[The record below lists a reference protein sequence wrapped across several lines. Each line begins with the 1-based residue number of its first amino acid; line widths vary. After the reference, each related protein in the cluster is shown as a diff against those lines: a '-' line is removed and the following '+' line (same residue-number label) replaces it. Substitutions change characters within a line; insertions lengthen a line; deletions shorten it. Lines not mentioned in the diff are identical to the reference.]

1 MKYQVSAQR
10 LTFLYVHVFTH
21 IKKKISL
28 ATLIHASIT
37 NIKKFKIPFSLRYI
51 IHIHIYT
58 HIHSV
63 TPNSLSLL
71 LKGW

>member
-21 IKKKISL
+21 IKKKRKKKISL

-37 NIKKFKIPFSLRYI
+37 NIKKFKIL
-51 IHIHIYT
+51 
-58 HIHSV
+58 
-63 TPNSLSLL
+63 LS
-71 LKGW
+71 